1 MVPGS
6 LKSCS
11 VETGSRAFHLVWCN
25 HCAWGDG
32 LNSGFS
38 GTSVKQMGDGPAPDF
53 LEDV

>member
-6 LKSCS
+6 PRSCS
-11 VETGSRAFHLVWCN
+11 VETGSHVSHPVWCS

-32 LNSGFS
+32 LNWGFS

-53 LEDV
+53 LEGV